1 MSMRI
6 LATLLFFACS
16 CLAHDCPWMNTAT
29 ASDLLGGSVT
39 AAATKNTCSF
49 TLQQSG
55 AVKSIHIRVRPLPIM
70 GIRKYRKRC
79 RNTAIPVNGL
89 GNEAFACRAKSP
101 HKATV
106 ERLAGRVRQHAFI
119 VDVST
124 SKPHANR
131 TKLIYIAKETAGQV
145 AGNLF

>member
-1 MSMRI
+1 MRI
-6 LATLLFFACS
+6 LLALLFFACS

-39 AAATKNTCSF
+39 AAATKNACSF

-55 AVKSIHIRVRPLPIM
+55 AVKVIHIRVRPLPVM
-70 GIRKYRKRC
+70 GIQKYRKRC

-89 GNEAFACRAKSP
+89 GNEAFACQAKSQ
-101 HKATV
+101 HKKTV
-106 ERLAGRVRQHAFI
+106 ERLAGRVREQSFV

-124 SKPHANR
+124 SKPNANR
-131 TKLIYIAKETAGQV
+131 TKLIHIAKETAGQV

>member
-1 MSMRI
+1 
-6 LATLLFFACS
+6 
-16 CLAHDCPWMNTAT
+16 MNTAT
-29 ASDLLGGSVT
+29 ASGLLGGSVT
-39 AAATKNTCSF
+39 TAATKNTCSF

-55 AVKSIHIRVRPLPIM
+55 AVKIIHIRVRPLPIM

-89 GNEAFACRAKSP
+89 GNEAFACQAKSQ
-101 HKATV
+101 HRKTV
-106 ERLAGRVRQHAFI
+106 ERLAGRVRKQAYV

-124 SKPHANR
+124 STPHANR
-131 TKLIYIAKETAGQV
+131 TKLIHIAKETAGQG